1 MYYFI
6 INPNSRS
13 GQGAATWNITE
24 KELKLRKVKYKAFFT
39 RYVGHA
45 KKLSAKISSEHPQS
59 CIIAIGGDG
68 TINEVLNGIQDLSQ
82 VSFGCIP
89 TGSGNDFARSMGISR
104 NPVKALHGILE
115 DSQGVFADVGYLK
128 VHGKKK
134 RFGVS
139 CGIGFDA
146 AICHDA
152 LSSPVKKVL
161 NRIGLGKLTYILI
174 AVKQFLLCTPSE
186 MDLTLDGGRSYHF
199 SRVYYTAVMNQ
210 PYEGGGI
217 PMCPDASFR
226 DHALDLCVV
235 ADISKLRF
243 LLVLIAAVFGRHSH
257 LKGVYLLHCSHVH
270 LTGNISL
277 AVHRD
282 GESNG
287 LQTGFFA
294 GIEEKPLKVLG
305 AML

>member
-13 GQGAATWNITE
+13 GQGAATWNIVE
-24 KELKLRKVKYKAFFT
+24 KELRLRSVRYKAFYT

-45 KKLSAKISSEHPQS
+45 KKLSAKISSKNPKS

-68 TINEVLNGIQDLSQ
+68 TINEVLNGIQDLSK

-89 TGSGNDFARSMGISR
+89 TGSGNDFARSMGISCD
-104 NPVKALHGILE
+104 PVKALHGILE
-115 DSQGVFADVGYLK
+115 DTEGVFADIGYLT

-146 AICHDA
+146 SICHEA
-152 LSSPVKKVL
+152 LSSPVKKIL
-161 NRIGLGKLTYILI
+161 NRMGLGKLTYIFI

-186 MDLTLDGGRSYHF
+186 MELTLDSGRSYHF
-199 SRVYYTAVMNQ
+199 SKAYYAAVMNQ

-217 PMCPDASFR
+217 LMCPNASFK

-243 LLVLIAAVFGRHSH
+243 LLVLIAAVLGRHSQ
-257 LKGVYLLHCSHVH
+257 LKGVYLLHCSHVD
-270 LTGNISL
+270 LRSNASL

-287 LQTGFFA
+287 LQTGFLA